1 MSALQPHVVP
11 IFATPFG
18 VVPLPDIQPLN
29 PSLVALFA
37 GRATP
42 DRAHPGGQR
51 AYSFRSREDLFDWS
65 EEPVR
70 KLSLGMLEAV
80 TAVARSISDLSDA
93 QFAALRTQMR
103 AWYTLIIPNGSVP
116 ATSYPNTSWCAI
128 YCVAAPPP
136 SVARYDSG
144 TLRLHETS
152 RATMFSDASNSVMR
166 LPYTPGHSTWRPV
179 PGQVAI
185 FPASVIHE
193 VAMLRV
199 EQGSLLLVTAL
210 MRYFGAA
217 QTGMPW
223 W

>member
-1 MSALQPHVVP
+1 
-11 IFATPFG
+11 
-18 VVPLPDIQPLN
+18 
-29 PSLVALFA
+29 
-37 GRATP
+37 
-42 DRAHPGGQR
+42 
-51 AYSFRSREDLFDWS
+51 
-65 EEPVR
+65 
-70 KLSLGMLEAV
+70 LSLGILEAV

-128 YCVAAPPP
+128 YCVAAPAP

-152 RATMFSDASNSVMR
+152 RATMFSDASNSVTR
-166 LPYTPGHSTWRPV
+166 QPYTPGHSTWRPV

-210 MRYFGAA
+210 LRYFGAA